1 MSNLSIVIPVYNEDE
16 TCELFVDVLEAT
28 VKTPHE
34 VIIVYD
40 SLNDTTIPSIN
51 NLKKKY
57 NNIYSVFNNEKK
69 GAVNAFKKGLES
81 SKSDIVL
88 LSTID
93 EIFPIIIIDEMYDL
107 INIHDCDMVSGTRYK
122 FGGKRYGGF
131 FIGKNLSRLA
141 NLLFNFITNFPLSDS
156 TTGFKMFKKK
166 FFENI
171 KIESRPIGWAFAFEM
186 AIKFSIEGAKF
197 GEVPLIAVDRVF
209 GGKSTFKGNAKRW
222 TKEYFR
228 WFWWGIK
235 NKNNLKINKIKTI
248 DKYLT

>member
-1 MSNLSIVIPVYNEDE
+1 
-16 TCELFVDVLEAT
+16 
-28 VKTPHE
+28 
-34 VIIVYD
+34 
-40 SLNDTTIPSIN
+40 
-51 NLKKKY
+51 
-57 NNIYSVFNNEKK
+57 
-69 GAVNAFKKGLES
+69 
-81 SKSDIVL
+81 L

-209 GGKSTFKGNAKRW
+209 GGKSTFKGNAKKW
-222 TKEYFR
+222 TPIKSSARGIVTLAEKDLYYTGGTIIMDHGHGISTIYSHLEDVLVVVGDQINQGDIIGTVGSTGRSTGPHLDFR
-228 WFWWGIK
+228 INWFQTR
-235 NKNNLKINKIKTI
+235 LDPMSVIN
-248 DKYLT
+248 